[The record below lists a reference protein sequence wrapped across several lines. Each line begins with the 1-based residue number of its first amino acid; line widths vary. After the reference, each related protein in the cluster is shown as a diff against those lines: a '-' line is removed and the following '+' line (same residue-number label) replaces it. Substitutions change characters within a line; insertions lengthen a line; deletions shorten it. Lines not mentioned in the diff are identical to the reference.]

1 MTPMDRVASSARRGP
16 GVWNVANAL
25 TMSRIALVPIYGWL
39 LLRADGTSPDYRW
52 MATAVFAVA
61 MLTDRIDGSLARSRG
76 LVTDFGKI
84 TDPIA
89 DKLLT
94 GMAFV
99 GLSVIGELW
108 WWITIVVLSRGVIIT
123 GMRLLVLRRVVIPAS
138 RGGKLKTVLQ
148 ALALGLLSAPLT
160 GPVRLLAGVVMAAAV
175 IVTVWTGYG
184 YLASARAALAAP
196 KPTGGT

>member
-1 MTPMDRVASSARRGP
+1 MTPTDRVASSARPGP

-39 LLRADGTSPDYRW
+39 LLRADGASVDFRW

-61 MLTDRIDGSLARSRG
+61 MLTDRLDGSLARSRG

-84 TDPIA
+84 SDPIA

-99 GLSVIGELW
+99 GLSLIGELW
-108 WWITIVVLSRGVIIT
+108 WWITIVVLSREVLIT

-148 ALALGLLSAPLT
+148 GLALGLLTAPLS
-160 GPVRLLAGVVMAAAV
+160 GPVRLVAAVVMAAAV
-175 IVTVWTGYG
+175 VVTVWTGYG
-184 YLASARAALAAP
+184 YLAAARAALAAP
-196 KPTGGT
+196 KPSGRA